1 MMLMSKKSFSIG
13 DVVTG
18 FIVNFLRVN
27 IGFSYTF
34 VGFYYQ
40 QMMLMSKKSFSI
52 GDVVTGFIVNFLRVN
67 IGFSYTFV
75 GF

>member
-1 MMLMSKKSFSIG
+1 MSKKSFSIG

-18 FIVNFLRVN
+18 FIVIFLRIN
-27 IGFSYTF
+27 IRFNYTLL
-34 VGFYYQ
+34 GSDYQ

-67 IGFSYTFV
+67 TTLLHSV
-75 GF
+75 D